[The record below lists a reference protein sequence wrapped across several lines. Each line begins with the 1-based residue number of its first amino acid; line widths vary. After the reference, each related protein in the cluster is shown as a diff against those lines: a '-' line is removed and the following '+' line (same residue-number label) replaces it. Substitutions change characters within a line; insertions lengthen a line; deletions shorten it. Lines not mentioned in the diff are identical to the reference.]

1 MTGLI
6 HVIASIAMMFV
17 MHDAC
22 KYANG
27 WLSKRAFVFLLF
39 IHALILIVVITAL
52 SPQASVRY
60 LQPISMLTLFEHRH
74 LHWLA
79 SQESKAGRDVVRFMI
94 RPR

>member
-60 LQPISMLTLFEHRH
+60 LQPVSMLTL
-74 LHWLA
+74 LSIAICVDWLA
-79 SQESKAGRDVVRFMI
+79 RRA
-94 RPR
+94 RPDAMQSAS